1 MSKYNGGDKFIIEIT
16 GCTMRGL
23 ELLYEVNGFEGLL
36 PERAL
41 DNFKQVEKQEIGIDW
56 ESECKRLTEELNI
69 EKAEHCKD
77 VECLVHETET
87 LKGHL
92 DDYCSQKAVLEAQM
106 EVVRLIF
113 GN

>member
-16 GCTMRGL
+16 GCTMRGR

-56 ESECKRLTEELNI
+56 ESECKRLTEELNR
-69 EKAEHCKD
+69 EKADHLNDIERLK
-77 VECLVHETET
+77 HENES
-87 LKGHL
+87 LMEFINEYSSENAIL
-92 DDYCSQKAVLEAQM
+92 NAQM
-106 EVVRLIF
+106 DVVRLIF
-113 GN
+113 GD